1 VLCFVQKD
9 EPRSSVLRGGLL
21 SPRKVDTHAR
31 LRNKRKPPR
40 GMYLNADSLMSFATS
55 PAAQADALLKKFD
68 AELVELKR
76 QVDLSFFCFFCVILF
91 IFRFCVNVV
100 LA

>member
-1 VLCFVQKD
+1 M
-9 EPRSSVLRGGLL
+9 RGGLM

-40 GMYLNADSLMSFATS
+40 GMYLNAESLMSFATS
-55 PAAQADALLKKFD
+55 AAAQADALLKKFE

-76 QVDLSFFCFFCVILF
+76 QVSW
-91 IFRFCVNVV
+91 
-100 LA
+100 

>member
-1 VLCFVQKD
+1 VTVFKHSLVSRSICLQKE
-9 EPRSSVLRGGLL
+9 EPRSSVMRGGLM
-21 SPRKVDTHAR
+21 SPRKVDSHAR

-40 GMYLNADSLMSFATS
+40 GMYLNAESLTSFATS

-76 QVDLSFFCFFCVILF
+76 QVGYCSILLCLFCLD
-91 IFRFCVNVV
+91 N
-100 LA
+100 

>member
-1 VLCFVQKD
+1 M
-9 EPRSSVLRGGLL
+9 

-40 GMYLNADSLMSFATS
+40 GMYLNAESLMSFATS
-55 PAAQADALLKKFD
+55 AAAQADALLKKFE

-76 QVDLSFFCFFCVILF
+76 QVSWWSFLMNLSVGSCI
-91 IFRFCVNVV
+91 
-100 LA
+100 